1 MDPFKFQK
9 HFDAFQDECFEISAD
24 HGFHDDDEAMSLEE
38 KGAIRL
44 ALIHSEVSEALAELR
59 KTGDEWEPSEHDLD
73 GVNALEEELADII
86 IRVADMAATLGLDLS
101 NAIVEKM
108 EYNRSRPYKHDKRF

>member
-9 HFDAFQDECFEISAD
+9 HFDAFQDECAQISYD
-24 HGFHDDDEAMSLEE
+24 HGFHENDENIPLEE
-38 KGAIRL
+38 MGAIRL

-59 KTGDEWEPSEHDLD
+59 KPGDEWADSEHDLD
-73 GVNALEEELADII
+73 GVNGLEEELADIV